1 MVAFVLFLFY
11 FEFQW
16 PGAPTRAK
24 EHMTQG
30 KEVQN
35 TGQPPCA
42 PGPAEQGEG
51 NLKRGT
57 CDSRLVSLGA

>member
-1 MVAFVLFLFY
+1 MVGFVLFLFY

-16 PGAPTRAK
+16 PGAPRRAK

-35 TGQPPCA
+35 TGQPPRA
-42 PGPAEQGEG
+42 PEPAEQGREI
-51 NLKRGT
+51 
-57 CDSRLVSLGA
+57 